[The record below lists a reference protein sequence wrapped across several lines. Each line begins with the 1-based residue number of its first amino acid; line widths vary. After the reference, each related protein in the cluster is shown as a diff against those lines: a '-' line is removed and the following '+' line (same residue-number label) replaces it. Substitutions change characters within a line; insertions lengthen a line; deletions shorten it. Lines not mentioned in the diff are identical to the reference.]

1 MPSVQIHKKQ
11 SSHNKLFLDSIID
24 SNYRDWRLT
33 VAFYAALHAI
43 DAGLTN
49 RDPSWRAKRTNESLY
64 SLREKILTMWNREI
78 HQHYNFLF
86 IRSKESRYLEG
97 IGDCLAKDYFT
108 DIQVNKYIQDHLKPI
123 LEFFHI
129 S

>member
-1 MPSVQIHKKQ
+1 MPLEQIHRKQ
-11 SSHNKLFLDSIID
+11 SSHNKSFLDSITD
-24 SNYRDWRLT
+24 SNYRDWKLT

-49 RDPSWRAKRTNESLY
+49 RDPYWRAKRTNESLY
-64 SLREKILTMWNREI
+64 SLREKILAMWDREI
-78 HQHYNFLF
+78 HKHYNFLF

-97 IGDCLAKDYFT
+97 IGNNLAKDYFT
-108 DIQVNKYIQDHLKPI
+108 DTQVNKYIQDHLKPI
-123 LEFFHI
+123 LEFFQI